1 MLQTIAIMCLL
12 VSNVI
17 LLILLLRKED
27 RKRKESASDSAE
39 PPLIPPVPKKEADGE
54 DGAVDALVLVVEDDA
69 AQRDYVVRA
78 LASEYKIITAQNGGE
93 GLDMATSQCPD
104 IVITDISLPIMNG
117 YELCRRLRG
126 NIETSHIAIVMI
138 SGISEREN
146 VIYGLESGADDYICK
161 PLDMGVLKAR
171 IRNIWKTRQRLQEAL
186 AKMDLTEQ
194 IDYKSK
200 LDQEFMQRLH
210 DIVCAQLSNSDFS
223 VNDLCKEMAMGRST
237 LFSKLK
243 SITGHSPNDIIRMIR
258 LNKAKELLASH
269 AFTVSEVAARVGFAD
284 PKYFSTCFKKQ
295 FGTSPS
301 KL

>member
-1 MLQTIAIMCLL
+1 MLQTIAIIILL
-12 VSNVI
+12 ISNLL
-17 LLILLLRKED
+17 LLILLMRKDD
-27 RKRKESASDSAE
+27 RKRKESASDSTE
-39 PPLIPPVPKKEADGE
+39 PPVLPPVPKKEAE
-54 DGAVDALVLVVEDDA
+54 ASEGAVDALVLVVEDDA
-69 AQRDYVVRA
+69 AQREYVVRA
-78 LASEYKIITAQNGGE
+78 LSNEYKIITAQNGGE

-104 IVITDISLPIMNG
+104 IVITDTNMPIMNG
-117 YELCRRLRG
+117 FELCRRLRG
-126 NIETSHIAIVMI
+126 NIETSHIAIVMV
-138 SGISEREN
+138 SGMSEREN
-146 VIYGLESGADDYICK
+146 IIYGLESGADDYICK
-161 PLDMGVLKAR
+161 PLDMAVLKAR
-171 IRNIWKTRQRLQEAL
+171 VRNIWKTRQRLQEAL
-186 AKMDLTEQ
+186 SKMDLTEQ

-200 LDQEFMQRLH
+200 LDEEFMHRLH
-210 DIVCAQLSNSDFS
+210 DIVCAQLDNSDFS
-223 VNDLCKEMAMGRST
+223 VNDLCQEMAMGRST

>member
-1 MLQTIAIMCLL
+1 MLQTIAIIILL
-12 VSNVI
+12 ISNLL
-17 LLILLLRKED
+17 LLILLMRKDD
-27 RKRKESASDSAE
+27 RKRKESASDSTE
-39 PPLIPPVPKKEADGE
+39 PPVLPPVPKKEAE
-54 DGAVDALVLVVEDDA
+54 ASEGAVDALVLVVEDDA
-69 AQRDYVVRA
+69 AQREYVVRA
-78 LASEYKIITAQNGGE
+78 LSNEYKIITAENGGE
-93 GLDMATSQCPD
+93 GLDMATTQCPD
-104 IVITDISLPIMNG
+104 IVITDINMPIMNG
-117 YELCRRLRG
+117 YEFCRRLRG
-126 NIETSHIAIVMI
+126 NMETSHIAIVII
-138 SGISEREN
+138 SGMTEREN

-161 PLDMGVLKAR
+161 PLDMAVLKAR
-171 IRNIWKTRQRLQEAL
+171 VRNIWKTRQRLQEAL
-186 AKMDLTEQ
+186 SKMDLTEQ

-200 LDQEFMQRLH
+200 LDEEFMQRLH
-210 DIVCAQLSNSDFS
+210 DMVETQLANSDFS

-258 LNKAKELLASH
+258 LNKAKELLTSH

>member
-1 MLQTIAIMCLL
+1 MLQTIAIIILL
-12 VSNVI
+12 ISNLL
-17 LLILLLRKED
+17 LLILLVRKDD
-27 RKRKESASDSAE
+27 RKRKESASDSTE
-39 PPLIPPVPKKEADGE
+39 PMVLPPVPKKEAEEGE
-54 DGAVDALVLVVEDDA
+54 GAVDALVLVVEDDA
-69 AQRDYVVRA
+69 AQREYVVRA
-78 LASEYKIITAQNGGE
+78 LANEYKIITAQNGGE

-104 IVITDISLPIMNG
+104 IVITDTNMPIMNG
-117 YELCRRLRG
+117 FELCRRLRG
-126 NIETSHIAIVMI
+126 NIETSHIAIVMV
-138 SGISEREN
+138 SGMSEREN
-146 VIYGLESGADDYICK
+146 IIYGLESGADDYICK
-161 PLDMGVLKAR
+161 PLDMAVLKAR
-171 IRNIWKTRQRLQEAL
+171 VRNIWKTRQRLQEAL
-186 AKMDLTEQ
+186 SKMDLTEQ

-200 LDQEFMQRLH
+200 LDEEFMHRLR
-210 DIVCAQLSNSDFS
+210 DIVCAQLDNSDFS
-223 VNDLCKEMAMGRST
+223 VNDLCQEMAMGRST

>member
-1 MLQTIAIMCLL
+1 MLQTIAIIILL
-12 VSNVI
+12 ISNLL
-17 LLILLLRKED
+17 LLILLMRKDD
-27 RKRKESASDSAE
+27 RTRQESASDSTE
-39 PPLIPPVPKKEADGE
+39 PPVLPPVPKKEAE
-54 DGAVDALVLVVEDDA
+54 ASEGAVDALVLVVEDDA
-69 AQRDYVVRA
+69 AQREYVVRA
-78 LASEYKIITAQNGGE
+78 LSNEYKIITAQNGGE
-93 GLDMATSQCPD
+93 GLDMATTQCPD
-104 IVITDISLPIMNG
+104 IVITDINMPIMNG
-117 YELCRRLRG
+117 YEFCRRLRG
-126 NIETSHIAIVMI
+126 NMETSHIAIVMI
-138 SGISEREN
+138 PGMTEREN

-161 PLDMGVLKAR
+161 PLDMAVLKAR
-171 IRNIWKTRQRLQEAL
+171 VRNIWKTRQRLQEAL
-186 AKMDLTEQ
+186 SKMDLTEQ

-200 LDQEFMQRLH
+200 LDEEFMQRLH
-210 DIVCAQLSNSDFS
+210 DMVETQLANSDFS

>member
-1 MLQTIAIMCLL
+1 MLQTIAIVFLL
-12 VSNVI
+12 VSNLL
-17 LLILLLRKED
+17 LLILLLRKDD
-27 RKRKESASDSAE
+27 RKRKESSSGSTE
-39 PPLIPPVPKKEADGE
+39 PLVIPPVTEKEAEKGE
-54 DGAVDALVLVVEDDA
+54 DAFDALVLVVEDDA
-69 AQRDYVVRA
+69 AQREYVVRA
-78 LASEYKIITAQNGGE
+78 LSSEYKIITARNGGE

-104 IVITDISLPIMNG
+104 IVITDINMPIMNG
-117 YELCRRLRG
+117 FELCRRLRG
-126 NIETSHIAIVMI
+126 NMETSHIAIVMI
-138 SGISEREN
+138 SGMSEREN
-146 VIYGLESGADDYICK
+146 IIYGLESGADDYICK
-161 PLDMGVLKAR
+161 PLDMEVLKAR
-171 IRNIWKTRQRLQEAL
+171 VRNIWKTRQRLQEAL
-186 AKMDLTEQ
+186 SKMDLTEQ

-200 LDQEFMQRLH
+200 LDKEFMQRLH
-210 DIVCAQLSNSDFS
+210 DIVEAQLPNSDFS
-223 VNDLCKEMAMGRST
+223 VNDLCQEMAMGRST

>member
-1 MLQTIAIMCLL
+1 MLQTIAI
-12 VSNVI
+12 I
-17 LLILLLRKED
+17 FLLISNTLLLALLLRKEN
-27 RKRKESASDSAE
+27 RKQKESAPDAPE
-39 PPLIPPVPKKEADGE
+39 PMVIPPVTEKEAESGDSS
-54 DGAVDALVLVVEDDA
+54 ADALVLVVEDDD
-69 AQRDYVVRA
+69 AQRDYVVKA
-78 LASEYKIITAQNGGE
+78 LSGEYKIITAVNGGE

-104 IVITDISLPIMNG
+104 IVITDINMPIMNG

-126 NIETSHIAIVMI
+126 NMETSHIAIVMI
-138 SGISEREN
+138 SGMTEREN

-161 PLDMGVLKAR
+161 PLDMEVLKAR
-171 IRNIWKTRQRLQEAL
+171 VRNIWKTRQRLQEAL
-186 AKMDLTEQ
+186 SKMDLTEQ

-200 LDQEFMQRLH
+200 LDEEFMQRLH
-210 DIVCAQLSNSDFS
+210 DIVEAQLSNSDFS
-223 VNDLCKEMAMGRST
+223 VNDLCQEMAMGRST

>member
-1 MLQTIAIMCLL
+1 MLQTIAIIILL
-12 VSNVI
+12 ISNLL
-17 LLILLLRKED
+17 LLILLVRKDD
-27 RKRKESASDSAE
+27 RKRKESASDSTE
-39 PPLIPPVPKKEADGE
+39 PMVLPPVPKKDSEEGE
-54 DGAVDALVLVVEDDA
+54 GAVDALVLVVEDDA
-69 AQRDYVVRA
+69 AQREYVVKA
-78 LASEYKIITAQNGGE
+78 LSNEYKIITAQNGGE

-104 IVITDISLPIMNG
+104 IVITDTNMPIMNG
-117 YELCRRLRG
+117 FELCRRLRG

-138 SGISEREN
+138 SGMSEREN
-146 VIYGLESGADDYICK
+146 IIYGLESGADDYICK
-161 PLDMGVLKAR
+161 PLDMAVLKAR
-171 IRNIWKTRQRLQEAL
+171 VRNIWKTRQRLQEAL
-186 AKMDLTEQ
+186 SKMDLTEQ

-200 LDQEFMQRLH
+200 LDEEFMQRLH
-210 DIVCAQLSNSDFS
+210 DIVCAQLDNSDFS
-223 VNDLCKEMAMGRST
+223 VNDLCQEMAMGRST

>member
-17 LLILLLRKED
+17 LLILLLRKEN
-27 RKRKESASDSAE
+27 RKRKESASDATE
-39 PPLIPPVPKKEADGE
+39 PPVIPPVPKQETDGGE
-54 DGAVDALVLVVEDDA
+54 GAVDALVLVVEDDA
-69 AQRDYVVRA
+69 AQREYVVKA
-78 LASEYKIITAQNGGE
+78 LSSEYKIITAQNGGE

-171 IRNIWKTRQRLQEAL
+171 IRNIWKTRQRLQAAL
-186 AKMDLTEQ
+186 SKMDLTEQ

-223 VNDLCKEMAMGRST
+223 VNDLCQEMAMGRST

>member
-1 MLQTIAIMCLL
+1 
-12 VSNVI
+12 
-17 LLILLLRKED
+17 
-27 RKRKESASDSAE
+27 
-39 PPLIPPVPKKEADGE
+39 
-54 DGAVDALVLVVEDDA
+54 
-69 AQRDYVVRA
+69 
-78 LASEYKIITAQNGGE
+78 
-93 GLDMATSQCPD
+93 
-104 IVITDISLPIMNG
+104 MNG
-117 YELCRRLRG
+117 YEFCRRLRG
-126 NIETSHIAIVMI
+126 NMETSHIAIVMI
-138 SGISEREN
+138 SGMTEREN

-161 PLDMGVLKAR
+161 PLDMAVLKAR
-171 IRNIWKTRQRLQEAL
+171 VRNIWKTRQRLQEAL
-186 AKMDLTEQ
+186 SKMDLTEQ

-200 LDQEFMQRLH
+200 LDEEFMQRLH
-210 DIVCAQLSNSDFS
+210 DMVETQLANSDFS

>member
-1 MLQTIAIMCLL
+1 MLQTIAI
-12 VSNVI
+12 I
-17 LLILLLRKED
+17 FLLISNTLLLALLLRKEN
-27 RKRKESASDSAE
+27 RKQKESTSDAPE
-39 PPLIPPVPKKEADGE
+39 PMVIPPVTEKEAE
-54 DGAVDALVLVVEDDA
+54 DSESSADALVLVVEDDD
-69 AQRDYVVRA
+69 AQRDYVVKA
-78 LASEYKIITAQNGGE
+78 LSGEYKIITAVNGGE

-104 IVITDISLPIMNG
+104 IVITDINMPIMNG

-126 NIETSHIAIVMI
+126 NMETSHIAIVMI
-138 SGISEREN
+138 SGMTEREN

-171 IRNIWKTRQRLQEAL
+171 VRNIWKTRQRLQEAL
-186 AKMDLTEQ
+186 SKMDLTEQ

-200 LDQEFMQRLH
+200 LDEEFMQRLH
-210 DIVCAQLSNSDFS
+210 DIVEAQLSNSDFS
-223 VNDLCKEMAMGRST
+223 VNDLCQEMAMGRST

-269 AFTVSEVAARVGFAD
+269 AFTVSEVAAMVGFAD

>member
-1 MLQTIAIMCLL
+1 MLQTIAIIILL
-12 VSNVI
+12 ISNLL
-17 LLILLLRKED
+17 LLILLMRKDD
-27 RKRKESASDSAE
+27 RKRKESASDSTE
-39 PPLIPPVPKKEADGE
+39 PPVLPPVPKKEAE
-54 DGAVDALVLVVEDDA
+54 ASEGAVDALVLVVEDDA
-69 AQRDYVVRA
+69 AQREYVVRA
-78 LASEYKIITAQNGGE
+78 LSNEYKIITAENGGE
-93 GLDMATSQCPD
+93 GLDMATTQCPD
-104 IVITDISLPIMNG
+104 IVITDINMPIMNG
-117 YELCRRLRG
+117 YEFCRRLRG
-126 NIETSHIAIVMI
+126 NMETSHIAIVMI
-138 SGISEREN
+138 SGMTEREN

-161 PLDMGVLKAR
+161 PLDMAVLKAR
-171 IRNIWKTRQRLQEAL
+171 VRNIWKTRQRLQEAL
-186 AKMDLTEQ
+186 SKMDLTEQ

-200 LDQEFMQRLH
+200 LDEEFMQRLH
-210 DIVCAQLSNSDFS
+210 DMVETQLANSDFS

-269 AFTVSEVAARVGFAD
+269 TFTVSEVAARVGFAD

>member
-17 LLILLLRKED
+17 LLILLLRKEN
-27 RKRKESASDSAE
+27 RKRKESASDATE
-39 PPLIPPVPKKEADGE
+39 PPVIPPVPKQETDGGEA
-54 DGAVDALVLVVEDDA
+54 AVDALVLVVEDDA
-69 AQRDYVVRA
+69 AQREYVVKA
-78 LASEYKIITAQNGGE
+78 LSSEYKIITAQNGGE

-171 IRNIWKTRQRLQEAL
+171 IRNIWKTRQRLQAAL
-186 AKMDLTEQ
+186 SKMDLTEQ

-223 VNDLCKEMAMGRST
+223 VNDLCQEMAMGRST